1 MEMGLPTELA
11 GRYSLLAPMG
21 QGATATVYRA
31 MDRRLSVERAIKVLH
46 NKAEEVSA
54 EVRARMASEARAM
67 ALIDHPGVVRVFDV
81 GLEGGHD
88 YVVMELIDGGTLA
101 QRLATSGPFRMGEL
115 RRVAIELLD
124 VLAAAHAAGIIHRDI
139 KPQNLLLDRLGH
151 VRLADFGIALLTR
164 DEGRVTRTGMFMGSM
179 AYMAPEQRLD
189 ARLVGVGADIY
200 GVGSTLFHLYT
211 GQSPIDLFV
220 AEEARWRAIPAALV
234 AILQRAT
241 RPRPEDR
248 FPSAQAMREA
258 VEAIEVDG
266 HVSGPVSRPLPQLA
280 AQVSETLPVQPSPSA
295 PASVKASAPLRLRLR
310 PALANPKVDFAVGF
324 GIIIGLAYLLS
335 RPIDA
340 PLAPA
345 AAAPS
350 APLPP

>member
-1 MEMGLPTELA
+1 MERVPPTELA

-31 MDRRLSVERAIKVLH
+31 VDQRLSVERAVKVLH

-54 EVRARMASEARAM
+54 EVRARMASEARSM

-115 RRVAIELLD
+115 RRVGIELLD

-139 KPQNLLLDRLGH
+139 KPQNLLLDRQGH

-220 AEEARWRAIPAALV
+220 AEESRWRAIPGALL

-258 VEAIEVDG
+258 LEAIEVEG
-266 HVSGPVSRPLPQLA
+266 LSASPLSSRPVTQLA
-280 AQVSETLPVQPSPSA
+280 RQVSETLPVQPSPAA
-295 PASVKASAPLRLRLR
+295 PAPAAARAGLRLR
-310 PALANPKVDFAVGF
+310 PAQTSPEVDFIVGF
-324 GIIIGLAYLLS
+324 GIILGLAFLLWRS
-335 RPIDA
+335 EASA
-340 PLAPA
+340 PAPPA
-345 AAAPS
+345 AAPAGALAP
-350 APLPP
+350 

>member
-1 MEMGLPTELA
+1 MEMALPTELA

-31 MDRRLSVERAIKVLH
+31 MDRRLSVERAVKVLH
-46 NKAEEVSA
+46 NKADEVSA

-115 RRVAIELLD
+115 RRVGIELLD

-139 KPQNLLLDRLGH
+139 KPQNLLLDRQGH

-164 DEGRVTRTGMFMGSM
+164 DDGRVTRTGMFMGSM

-220 AEEARWRAIPAALV
+220 AEESRWRAIPGALL

-258 VEAIEVDG
+258 LEAIEVEG
-266 HVSGPVSRPLPQLA
+266 LGFSPSPSRPVPQLA
-280 AQVSETLPVQPSPSA
+280 AGVSETLPVQPSPS
-295 PASVKASAPLRLRLR
+295 PAGPAEVRPALRLR
-310 PALANPKVDFAVGF
+310 PALANPAVDFAVGI
-324 GIIIGLAYLLS
+324 GIVIGLAFLLLRS
-335 RPIDA
+335 MDP
-340 PLAPA
+340 PPEPA
-345 AAAPS
+345 ALPAAPPS
-350 APLPP
+350 AP